1 MVRVMRRTGDP
12 RGSHRSRIGRCRNV
26 PGSCAGH
33 TGRTPANGTT
43 VYEVTAYAFLWD
55 VPGTLMNQVD
65 ATAPFTYT
73 IGS

>member
-1 MVRVMRRTGDP
+1 VIREDLIDRVSGDAENTGFVR
-12 RGSHRSRIGRCRNV
+12 RSY
-26 PGSCAGH
+26 
-33 TGRTPANGTT
+33 GRTPANGTT